1 MSATPARDPFVGA
14 WTLNISASAF
24 DPNHRPRAGRMRIE
38 FDADGWIVMT
48 AEGVTE
54 KGEPCVERPNRLNPD
69 GNVYPVPDFAGL
81 AVRRDPGRCRDLQHI
96 GRRAFAD
103 CDDAGLGFAASRLQ
117 ADDAVGAAV
126 SGCQRISVQR

>member
-1 MSATPARDPFVGA
+1 
-14 WTLNISASAF
+14 
-24 DPNHRPRAGRMRIE
+24 MRIE
-38 FDADGWIVMT
+38 IDADGWIVMT

-81 AVRRDPGRCRDLQHI
+81 AVRTTRPDANTLQTECRRQDGTLVGAGTFSISADGR
-96 GRRAFAD
+96 FPD

-117 ADDAVGAAV
+117 ADDAVGAAA
-126 SGCQRISVQR
+126 SGCRRITVQR